1 MNCSLNLDPQMVIRR
16 KGGLFEEIEIKTP
29 PIIYLQVW
37 DKDFIT
43 RDEYLG
49 ALELNLSNLSEPFY
63 THKKCQLFSSKRKR
77 LNLFTRKSVQG
88 WFPMQSC
95 PGMPSGHGVC
105 YKSID
110 QD

>member
-1 MNCSLNLDPQMVIRR
+1 MVIRR

-49 ALELNLSNLSEPFY
+49 ALELNLSNLPEPFY
-63 THKKCQLFSSKRKR
+63 TDKKCQLFSSKRKR
-77 LNLFTRKSVQG
+77 LNLFSRKTVKG
-88 WFPMQSC
+88 WFPLESC
-95 PGMPSGHGVC
+95 SGMPTTHGVG
-105 YKSID
+105 YTPID
-110 QD
+110 IV